1 MNIHFL
7 LFSCRLNRLRFG
19 PELTHKVKIFK
30 LFAFS
35 FLLSSFLFYLCSPFG
50 LRVSGAAQK
59 DWVIAQKTL
68 KQTGVA
74 HPDSY
79 REVE

>member
-1 MNIHFL
+1 MSYSLSAFL
-7 LFSCRLNRLRFG
+7 IEPLAFKSEPGYNSV
-19 PELTHKVKIFK
+19 EVKNFK

-35 FLLSSFLFYLCSPFG
+35 FLLSSFFFYLCSPFG
-50 LRVSGAAQK
+50 LRVSGAVQK

-74 HPDSY
+74 QL
-79 REVE
+79 VE